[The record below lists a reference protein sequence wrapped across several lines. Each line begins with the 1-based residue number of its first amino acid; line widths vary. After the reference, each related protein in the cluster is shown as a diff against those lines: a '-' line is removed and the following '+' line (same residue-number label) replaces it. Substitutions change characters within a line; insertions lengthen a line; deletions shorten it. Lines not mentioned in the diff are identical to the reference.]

1 MNQSSFK
8 PRDSCINQRL
18 WITHKIYKSFENGPE
33 VRSLFLDI
41 SKAFDKVQH
50 EGFTFKQE
58 QKRHFRWLIEHFKRL
73 IVLHDQVSTRTG
85 INAGVPQ
92 GSILGL
98 LLLFVSMIYLTIY
111 HLMTNYLLMTR
122 LIICDVNVSAREL
135 NEDLKL
141 ISDWAFPW

>member
-8 PRDSCINQRL
+8 PRDSCINQLLR
-18 WITHKIYKSFENGPE
+18 ITHKIYKSFENGPE